1 MEFYIILRSSSL
13 WVFSVVQSQSQS
25 RKQCPPVTV
34 LVLRRPVEG
43 SKTAERGR
51 LAQIQMIGDMVE
63 LCDMI
68 YDCGI
73 RSPDGRAAISFGDAF
88 RVSLLTHAEA
98 IHMLYTFSYIVCT
111 CLKHHRNA

>member
-1 MEFYIILRSSSL
+1 M
-13 WVFSVVQSQSQS
+13 
-25 RKQCPPVTV
+25 
-34 LVLRRPVEG
+34 EG

-88 RVSLLTHAEA
+88 RVSLVSGAPPGSAQDNKRLQGQFISSLSVHQ
-98 IHMLYTFSYIVCT
+98 YTS
-111 CLKHHRNA
+111 LKGAL